1 MTFCDNTF
9 LLRALICFRRTI
21 NLVSLVH
28 RKTYHFYEQQVPGRC
43 TGLMAL
49 GLSGALAEPNGEE
62 APVARTSGEKIALE
76 NSEQTP

>member
-1 MTFCDNTF
+1 
-9 LLRALICFRRTI
+9 
-21 NLVSLVH
+21 
-28 RKTYHFYEQQVPGRC
+28 
-43 TGLMAL
+43 MAL